1 MVTVSVAT
9 RREVEEVDALAAMNT
24 NTVCSHL
31 SSHLDNVLLQRIL
44 GLDIFTT
51 LAIF

>member
-24 NTVCSHL
+24 NTVSSHL

-51 LAIF
+51 LPIF